1 VGLQRFGV
9 FSVIVEGMMEEKRER
24 CAMKFESHTKR
35 KKKTQKMGAKTK
47 QKKKRN
53 FFISFL
59 ADSIARANFQ

>member
-35 KKKTQKMGAKTK
+35 KTQKMGAKTK
-47 QKKKRN
+47 QKKN
-53 FFISFL
+53 GIFHFVFG
-59 ADSIARANFQ
+59 